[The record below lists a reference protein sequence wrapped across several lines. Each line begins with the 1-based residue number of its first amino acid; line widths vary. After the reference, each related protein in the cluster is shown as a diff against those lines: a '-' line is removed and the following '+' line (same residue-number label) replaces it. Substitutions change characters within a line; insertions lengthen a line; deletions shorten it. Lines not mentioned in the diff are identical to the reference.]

1 MVTSLIAKGKDQ
13 GFLLSDDIIALFPNA
28 EENVDGLDEF
38 YSSLVA
44 EGIDVVDQAPAKSP
58 LKLKEIPAVERPEAA
73 DALSVGVSDSVRL
86 YLQEIGE
93 TDLLTMQEEVWLAK
107 RMERGKVA
115 EQRLQIIDLTRHE
128 REELLADQLD
138 GDRARAHLI
147 QANLRLVV
155 SVAKKYVGRGL
166 SFLDL
171 IQEGNIGLMKAPISL
186 ITPADT
192 NSVHTRL
199 GGFDKRLPALSPTRA
214 GRFVCQFT
222 SERRLTG
229 SRRPVTGCSRSSSVS
244 QRKRKLRGR
253 WTFRT
258 IRFGRF
264 STSLVTRYPS
274 KLR

>member
-73 DALSVGVSDSVRL
+73 EPLSVGVSDSVRL

-93 TDLLTMQEEVWLAK
+93 TDLLTIQEEVWLAK
-107 RMERGKVA
+107 RMERGKLS
-115 EQRLQIIDLTRHE
+115 EQRLVLAE
-128 REELLADQLD
+128 SVASELSELQADKLD
-138 GDRARAHLI
+138 GERARAHLI

-171 IQEGNIGLMKAPISL
+171 IQEGNIGLMKA
-186 ITPADT
+186 TDK
-192 NSVHTRL
+192 
-199 GGFDKRLPALSPTRA
+199 FDYH
-214 GRFVCQFT
+214 
-222 SERRLTG
+222 
-229 SRRPVTGCSRSSSVS
+229 
-244 QRKRKLRGR
+244 RGYK
-253 WTFRT
+253 
-258 IRFGRF
+258 F
-264 STSLVTRYPS
+264 ST
-274 KLR
+274 